1 MLYSAEQYQTILDE
15 HRNGISLAKGI
26 IAGLVAASLAMELE
40 PDQVLTCLKDKEL
53 LEGMLEAV
61 DEEGD
66 SVIDESIRRNIKAHK
81 AILARWV
88 KDVKDPTHRDPVSSK
103 GRKVAEE
110 EDIEDMRSVVESS
123 DSEEERPMTRS
134 GVQSLKGAAKLQGL
148 TAVHAQA
155 LGNALVYGK
164 VQPDD
169 LKLKKPKDRSDP
181 RLSDIAKFLRKMKAR
196 TWEAVFDL
204 YR

>member
-1 MLYSAEQYQTILDE
+1 MNQFVRELKLPASVEARVTPLCLRVRAVAMLYSAEQYQTILDE
-15 HRNGISLAKGI
+15 HRNGISLAKGV

-53 LEGMLEAV
+53 LDGMLEAV

-110 EDIEDMRSVVESS
+110 EDTEDMRSVVESS
-123 DSEEERPMTRS
+123 DSEEES
-134 GVQSLKGAAKLQGL
+134 
-148 TAVHAQA
+148 
-155 LGNALVYGK
+155 
-164 VQPDD
+164 
-169 LKLKKPKDRSDP
+169 
-181 RLSDIAKFLRKMKAR
+181 AR
-196 TWEAVFDL
+196 
-204 YR
+204 